1 MPLSESNKHE
11 MQKMIEKAV
20 DERLAPIRKDVEL
33 IKADIEQIKKRLQN
47 RLTF

>member
-1 MPLSESNKHE
+1 
-11 MQKMIEKAV
+11 MIEKAV

-33 IKADIEQIKKRLQN
+33 IKADIEQIKKRLEH